1 MKAFWTVVN
10 VTGIIVFGTFAFLQ
24 RNDVDPA
31 RYHDP
36 SRLDSLLWI
45 GFYGLIALMFAFAL
59 GKRFSVWLLG
69 AATLFCLIEMAMTLR
84 GLIQNLSG
92 DEGFVLTGVQ
102 MSARRPWVEQSRE
115 FFGALIALAA
125 SGLLWRQRWSWKRF
139 AAAEK

>member
-1 MKAFWTVVN
+1 MKALWTVVN

-24 RNDVDPA
+24 RNDVDPD

-59 GKRFSVWLLG
+59 GNRFSVWLLG
-69 AATLFCLIEMAMTLR
+69 AATVFCLAEMAMTLP
-84 GLIQNLSG
+84 GLMENLSG
-92 DEGFVLTGVQ
+92 DDGFVLTGTQ
-102 MSARRPWVEQSRE
+102 MSARMPWVELSRE

-125 SGLLWRQRWSWKRF
+125 TGLLWRQRRSWKRGG
-139 AAAEK
+139 ASVE